1 MSVQL
6 FTSHGIKHG
15 NSSMNVPPELIEVHL
30 GVPYIKLVAQSVPL
44 MKAIFPEVK
53 IQKNAT
59 LSHSSVI
66 QRLTQERNVLQGLAD
81 DDTAENPAQAL
92 FGGGDAGEPTKKK
105 RKKKQ
110 RAIRDIIRWDQN
122 YGCQRSKE
130 SSLYTDGNT

>member
-53 IQKNAT
+53 IAKNASLT
-59 LSHSSVI
+59 HSSVI

-81 DDTAENPAQAL
+81 DDTAEDPAQAL
-92 FGGGDAGEPTKKK
+92 FGGGG
-105 RKKKQ
+105 
-110 RAIRDIIRWDQN
+110 
-122 YGCQRSKE
+122 GCRR
-130 SSLYTDGNT
+130 TN

>member
-53 IQKNAT
+53 IQKCDFES
-59 LSHSSVI
+59 LFCHSAFGT
-66 QRLTQERNVLQGLAD
+66 R
-81 DDTAENPAQAL
+81 AECTTR
-92 FGGGDAGEPTKKK
+92 FG
-105 RKKKQ
+105 
-110 RAIRDIIRWDQN
+110 
-122 YGCQRSKE
+122 
-130 SSLYTDGNT
+130 

>member
-53 IQKNAT
+53 RFKKCDFESLFCHPAF
-59 LSHSSVI
+59 
-66 QRLTQERNVLQGLAD
+66 
-81 DDTAENPAQAL
+81 DTRTDCTTR
-92 FGGGDAGEPTKKK
+92 FG
-105 RKKKQ
+105 
-110 RAIRDIIRWDQN
+110 
-122 YGCQRSKE
+122 
-130 SSLYTDGNT
+130 